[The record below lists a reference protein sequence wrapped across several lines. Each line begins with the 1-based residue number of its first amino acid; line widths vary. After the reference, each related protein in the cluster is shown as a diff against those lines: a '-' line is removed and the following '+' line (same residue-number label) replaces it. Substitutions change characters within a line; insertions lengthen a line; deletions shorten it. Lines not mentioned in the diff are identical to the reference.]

1 MLAVWL
7 TSWLARCMPACMAVS
22 VLRLLGRLPDNQ
34 QQAKDDWLAAF
45 HKVLSTHLFASF
57 SPYAPPLI
65 AVFADAVLHVL
76 RGCGLGFSAVLRNVA
91 CVAMSRASMSRASRS
106 SHMSRCWQFFAF
118 RRFRAQHWGLQNRH
132 PVETSLVGLLG
143 KVRSQPRRLDAAD
156 NPTSDAAF

>member
-45 HKVLSTHLFASF
+45 HKVFHLFASF

-91 CVAMSRASMSRASRS
+91 CVAMSRASRS
-106 SHMSRCWQFFAF
+106 SHMSRYWQFFAF
-118 RRFRAQHWGLQNRH
+118 RRFRAQHWGLQSRH
-132 PVETSLVGLLG
+132 PVETSLVGLCSLA
-143 KVRSQPRRLDAAD
+143 K
-156 NPTSDAAF
+156 

>member
-1 MLAVWL
+1 
-7 TSWLARCMPACMAVS
+7 MPACMAVS

-45 HKVLSTHLFASF
+45 HEVLSTHLFASF

-118 RRFRAQHWGLQNRH
+118 RRFRAQHWGGLQSRYH
-132 PVETSLVGLLG
+132 VIRLFRTRR
-143 KVRSQPRRLDAAD
+143 RSWGCAPWQSKKSTTAVWMPLS

>member
-1 MLAVWL
+1 MLAV
-7 TSWLARCMPACMAVS
+7 WLARCMPACMAVS

-45 HKVLSTHLFASF
+45 HEVFHLFASF

-118 RRFRAQHWGLQNRH
+118 RRFRALGAFRVVILWRRRSWG
-132 PVETSLVGLLG
+132 SLA
-143 KVRSQPRRLDAAD
+143 K
-156 NPTSDAAF
+156 